1 VSLPPPRAP
10 STARVVLALLTV
22 YIVWGST
29 YLAIAVMIETLPP
42 LLAAGSRFATAGI
55 LVLGAVWIYQR
66 WIRRSTEPSER
77 PTWRHWRS
85 AIVVGVLLLLG
96 GNGLVVLA
104 ELRVPSG
111 IAAVLIAMTPIW
123 IAVID
128 SIVRRRRP
136 GRLVVVG
143 LVAGIIGVAILV
155 VPVGGLAGF
164 DPVGIAL
171 LVGAELAWAS
181 GSVYAQH
188 APLPRNGFLVTG
200 MEMLAGGVALVATG
214 MLLGELARTDVST
227 FSLRSIGAFG
237 YLIVFGSIVAFTA
250 YTWLLANVSAT
261 TASTY
266 AYVNPLVAV
275 ALGAALLNEPITIRT
290 VIATAIIVAAVV
302 AMVRG
307 RPQEVE
313 PVEVEAANPVSVP
326 APPTSRGA
334 DPAAGPAP

>member
-1 VSLPPPRAP
+1 
-10 STARVVLALLTV
+10 VVVALLIV
-22 YIVWGST
+22 YVVWGST

-42 LLAAGSRFATAGI
+42 LIAAGIRFLTAGI

-66 WIRRSTEPSER
+66 WMRRSSEPAER

-111 IAAVLIAMTPIW
+111 IAAVMIAMTPIW

-143 LVAGIIGVAILV
+143 LIAGIVGVAILV

-171 LVGAELAWAS
+171 LLGAELAWAS

-188 APLPRNGFLVTG
+188 APLPRSGFLVTG
-200 MEMLAGGVALVATG
+200 MEMLAGGLALATAG
-214 MLLGELARTDVST
+214 ILLGELARTDISE

-237 YLIVFGSIVAFTA
+237 YLIVFGSIVAFSA

-275 ALGAALLNEPITIRT
+275 ALGAVLLNEPITIRT
-290 VIATAIIVAAVV
+290 VVATAIIVAAVV
-302 AMVRG
+302 AMVSG
-307 RPQEVE
+307 RPRDEE
-313 PVEVEAANPVSVP
+313 PVEAEAEAAELADTSPPPPP
-326 APPTSRGA
+326 ARGA
-334 DPAAGPAP
+334 DPAAGRAP